1 MLSKTWHVNLY
12 RYQRATKSL
21 GACLNRLHYSH
32 LKALFPNLGVCTL
45 PATVA
50 SVERSFNQLK
60 RKKNYTLST
69 MTQGRLLGLSLLCIE
84 SDLARTVNY
93 DSVISLFASR
103 KDRKAPL

>member
-1 MLSKTWHVNLY
+1 MLSTTWHVNLY

-32 LKALFPNLGVCTL
+32 LKALFPNLGVSLRTFCTL

-60 RKKNYTLST
+60 RTKNYTLST
-69 MTQGRLLGLSLLCIE
+69 MTQERLQGLSLLV
-84 SDLARTVNY
+84 S
-93 DSVISLFASR
+93 SLT
-103 KDRKAPL
+103 